1 VSPITIFPLFT
12 DAEWGSRG
20 DSLKLG
26 CFELKIPFLKFCVSE
41 NILREMVKKEN
52 DLKFWYNIW

>member
-12 DAEWGSRG
+12 DAERGSCG

-41 NILREMVKKEN
+41 NILTEVRNGKKRRM
-52 DLKFWYNIW
+52 I

>member
-12 DAEWGSRG
+12 DAERGSRG

-26 CFELKIPFLKFCVSE
+26 CFELKIPFLKFCVGKHFDRSE
-41 NILREMVKKEN
+41 K
-52 DLKFWYNIW
+52 W